1 MVKTI
6 YRAASM
12 VIPRAELVET
22 AKRFLVN
29 SGSCKDVVL
38 ADNIRSPK
46 FGSSDLLFVNSTKTN
61 LTAARLNHRN
71 NGEGCEKFIISS
83 ISYYFWVRQFI
94 TVSEVFLNGT
104 CGLEMYLFSDDFST
118 PVRYL
123 MDNLPNKSVFH
134 LVQYS
139 VLQGEDFDEPAIYFQ
154 PASFQDPPQE
164 SAIKNDDLQED
175 SHVSEHSMAAGP
187 VEISPHEFSVF
198 NRLKELYLG

>member
-61 LTAARLNHRN
+61 LTAARL
-71 NGEGCEKFIISS
+71 EMMEKVVKNLSFPQFPTISGLGNS
-83 ISYYFWVRQFI
+83 SRSVR
-94 TVSEVFLNGT
+94 
-104 CGLEMYLFSDDFST
+104 
-118 PVRYL
+118 
-123 MDNLPNKSVFH
+123 
-134 LVQYS
+134 
-139 VLQGEDFDEPAIYFQ
+139 
-154 PASFQDPPQE
+154 SF
-164 SAIKNDDLQED
+164 
-175 SHVSEHSMAAGP
+175 
-187 VEISPHEFSVF
+187 
-198 NRLKELYLG
+198 